1 MVWYNSIA
9 KIIYNLFK
17 LEFLGGFLITWT
29 PYTIVFLYNCFKNIN
44 DESQP
49 ILSTISA
56 VFAKSSVFW
65 STLLYILTNRNIKSK
80 LLKKK
85 SSDDSIAVQYS
96 RQESFK
102 TSKNS
107 KNSKNDSMVYLFN
120 EFKKSQKNEYM
131 EEN

>member
-1 MVWYNSIA
+1 LLLAQTRITISI
-9 KIIYNLFK
+9 LFYI
-17 LEFLGGFLITWT
+17 GGFLITWT

-65 STLLYILTNRNIKSK
+65 STLFYILTNRNIKSK

-85 SSDDSIAVQYS
+85 PSDDSIAVQYS

-107 KNSKNDSMVYLFN
+107 KNSKNDSMVFLYN
-120 EFKKSQKNEYM
+120 EFKKSQKNENM